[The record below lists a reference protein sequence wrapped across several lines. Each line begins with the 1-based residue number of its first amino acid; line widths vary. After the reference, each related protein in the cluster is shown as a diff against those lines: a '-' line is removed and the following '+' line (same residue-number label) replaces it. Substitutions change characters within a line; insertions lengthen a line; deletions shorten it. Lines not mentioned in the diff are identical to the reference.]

1 MNQSRVGSDFDDFL
15 REEKLLEAA
24 EAAAVKRVLA
34 FQVEQEMKRRQLSKT
49 EMASRMKT
57 SRAAVERL
65 LDPANTSITLATLGR
80 AAAALGKNLSVEFT
94 QSPRRVRPPKPNLA
108 TQGQPRAPGG
118 SRAKFEDALAKV
130 AKRPPAR
137 SDRLPK
143 PRKA

>member
-1 MNQSRVGSDFDDFL
+1 VNQSRIGSDFDDFL

-24 EAAAVKRVLA
+24 QAAAVKRVLA

-49 EMASRMKT
+49 EMATRMKT

-94 QSPRRVRPPKPNLA
+94 QSHRRVRQPEPSLA
-108 TQGQPRAPGG
+108 TQRQQQQRAHAASGTAGPAHPAGRQTSARPKSSHSQP
-118 SRAKFEDALAKV
+118 
-130 AKRPPAR
+130 
-137 SDRLPK
+137 
-143 PRKA
+143 

>member
-1 MNQSRVGSDFDDFL
+1 MNQSRIGSDFDDFL

-34 FQVEQEMKRRQLSKT
+34 FQVEPEMKRRQLSKT

-80 AAAALGKNLSVEFT
+80 AAAALGKNLSVEFIER
-94 QSPRRVRPPKPNLA
+94 PGRVRQREL
-108 TQGQPRAPGG
+108 
-118 SRAKFEDALAKV
+118 SRANKG
-130 AKRPPAR
+130 RQR
-137 SDRLPK
+137 
-143 PRKA
+143 